1 MVKIL
6 NVQINPIVGDF
17 EGNFHKIQQTL
28 KENSDFDIALF
39 SELTLTGYP
48 PLDLMFE
55 PSFFEKQNAI
65 LDRIKEI
72 APDKLLVIG
81 GIFHHQEKAHYHNSA
96 FLILEGQI
104 KAYYNKMCL
113 PNYDV
118 FDESRYFLPGSS
130 SLIFEYKKKKIGIS
144 ICEDIWAFAD
154 EKLAKKYSK
163 TPFEDYQNLDCVLNL
178 SASPFEQGKWE
189 KRLEVVK
196 LAAKKIQAP
205 IIMSC
210 QVGANDGLL
219 FDGGSVAFDGKGQL
233 VSIFPFFEE
242 KAQVIDLDHLKV
254 EPIKNV
260 DKMEILEQGL
270 ILGIKDYFYKTGF
283 QSCLIGLSGGIDSSL
298 TLYLAVKALGEKN
311 VHTFMI
317 PSLFTSDM
325 SLEDS
330 VALAKRLKVVIHK
343 APLGK
348 VLTELEEMVKAQTSY
363 QMKGL
368 THENM
373 QSRLRGL
380 FLMAM
385 SNQLD
390 ALVITTGNK
399 SELAAGYATLYGD
412 MCGCIA
418 PLGDLFKT
426 DVYALAKHIQQ
437 KEGIF
442 PERVFTRAPSAEL
455 SFGQKDQDTL
465 PPYEVMDEVLKLY
478 IEEGFSVDKLKEMKK
493 FSSETIDWL
502 IKKLYLTEFKRKQYA
517 PIIKVSKKTLGI
529 GRIMPIAQKFLG
541 I

>member
-6 NVQINPIVGDF
+6 VAQINPTIGDF
-17 EGNFHKIQQTL
+17 EGNYSKIKQSLLQNN
-28 KENSDFDIALF
+28 EFDVALF
-39 SELTLTGYP
+39 PEMTLSGYS
-48 PLDLMFE
+48 PLDLIFE
-55 PSFFEKQNAI
+55 PTFVEKQQEI
-65 LDRIKEI
+65 LNRLCEL
-72 APDKLLVIG
+72 APDKLLVVG
-81 GIFHHQEKAHYHNSA
+81 GIYFNKEKSHYHNSA
-96 FLILEGQI
+96 FLITEGKI

-113 PNYDV
+113 PNLDV
-118 FDESRYFLPGSS
+118 FNEKRYFLPGNH
-130 SLIFEYKKKKIGIS
+130 SLIFEYKKKKFGIS
-144 ICEDIWAFAD
+144 ICEDIWAFTD
-154 EKLAKKYSK
+154 EILAKKYSK
-163 TPFEDYQNLDCVLNL
+163 NPFEDYQNLDCILNL

-189 KRLEVVK
+189 KRLQVVQGC
-196 LAAKKIQAP
+196 AKKIHTPVVMA
-205 IIMSC
+205 C

-219 FDGGSVAFDGKGQL
+219 YDGGSIIVDRDGQL
-233 VSIFPFFEE
+233 VAMFSFFEE
-242 KAQVIDLDHLKV
+242 KTQVIDLDSLKK
-254 EPIKNV
+254 EPSKPL
-260 DKMEILEQGL
+260 DKMEILEKGL
-270 ILGIKDYFYKTGF
+270 IMGIKDYFKKTGF
-283 QSCLIGLSGGIDSSL
+283 HSCLIGLSGGIDSSL

-330 VALAKRLKVVIHK
+330 TALAKRLNVVIHQ

-363 QMKGL
+363 QITGL

-418 PLGDLFKT
+418 PIGDLFKT
-426 DVYALAKHIQQ
+426 DVYALAKHIQK
-437 KEGIF
+437 KEGVF

-465 PPYEVMDEVLKLY
+465 PPYDMMDEILKLY
-478 IEEGFSVDKLKEMKK
+478 IEEGYSKEKIYETKK
-493 FSSETIDWL
+493 FPKEIVDWL
-502 IKKLYLTEFKRKQYA
+502 IKKLYITEFKRKQYA
-517 PIIKVSKKTLGI
+517 PIFKVSKKTLGP
-529 GRIMPIAQKFLG
+529 GRIVPIAQKFTGL
-541 I
+541 